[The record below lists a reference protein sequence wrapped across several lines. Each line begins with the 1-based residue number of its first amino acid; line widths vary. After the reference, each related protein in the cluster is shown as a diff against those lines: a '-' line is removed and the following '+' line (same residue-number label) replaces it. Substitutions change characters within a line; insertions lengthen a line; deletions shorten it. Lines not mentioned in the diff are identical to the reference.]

1 MPNYNLVPRG
11 LKQLRNAPVG
21 DFLSFPAEM
30 TRISK
35 NLMKYTIDDIT
46 SGDKTLAAEGAK
58 RLAGMT
64 AVTAG
69 IDGLVDLSKNMAGLD
84 DEQENAI
91 NNLVAPWEYNQDR
104 IYLSGINEDERGH
117 KGIDYIS
124 LGPIDPFAY
133 IKTAAKGV
141 HQYINSP
148 APTTAK
154 QNVEMNNLALNT
166 FRSTVSPFLAP
177 SMITEAIVGVANP
190 RQVRDEQDPQE
201 QIIKALEPLTTLFT
215 PGIVTELT
223 KRMEYEKS
231 LEKNQG
237 QYAEK
242 AGLYNWPEGDVD
254 VPAFFGLKDQRLDF
268 TAGTNFALRPVLY
281 EIEQTGGGLNELL
294 RDPNLTEE
302 DSPEIVRQYMNAQK
316 QRLGG
321 YQKLNSLLRDYQAIY
336 GDTFEDD
343 LQNAITLDQM
353 GVLSPTLD
361 NHLQNAL
368 YKDPTTGEMI
378 GYFEPF
384 ALPETDIQK
393 RLRSPIPFDTL
404 TDIYNSLD
412 GTTIEEQEE

>member
-1 MPNYNLVPRG
+1 M
-11 LKQLRNAPVG
+11 
-21 DFLSFPAEM
+21 
-30 TRISK
+30 
-35 NLMKYTIDDIT
+35 
-46 SGDKTLAAEGAK
+46 
-58 RLAGMT
+58 
-64 AVTAG
+64 
-69 IDGLVDLSKNMAGLD
+69 
-84 DEQENAI
+84 
-91 NNLVAPWEYNQDR
+91 
-104 IYLSGINEDERGH
+104 
-117 KGIDYIS
+117 
-124 LGPIDPFAY
+124 
-133 IKTAAKGV
+133 
-141 HQYINSP
+141 HQYINAP
-148 APTTAK
+148 EPTTAK

-190 RQVRDEQDPQE
+190 RQIRDEQDPQE

-215 PGIVTELT
+215 PGIVTEFT

-254 VPAFFGLKDQRLDF
+254 VPAFFGLKDQRLDI

-281 EIEQTGGGLNELL
+281 EIEQTGSGITELL
-294 RDPNLTEE
+294 RDPNLTQE

>member
-1 MPNYNLVPRG
+1 
-11 LKQLRNAPVG
+11 
-21 DFLSFPAEM
+21 M

-254 VPAFFGLKDQRLDF
+254 VPAFFGL
-268 TAGTNFALRPVLY
+268 T
-281 EIEQTGGGLNELL
+281 
-294 RDPNLTEE
+294 
-302 DSPEIVRQYMNAQK
+302 
-316 QRLGG
+316 
-321 YQKLNSLLRDYQAIY
+321 
-336 GDTFEDD
+336 
-343 LQNAITLDQM
+343 
-353 GVLSPTLD
+353 
-361 NHLQNAL
+361 
-368 YKDPTTGEMI
+368 
-378 GYFEPF
+378 
-384 ALPETDIQK
+384 
-393 RLRSPIPFDTL
+393 RS
-404 TDIYNSLD
+404 
-412 GTTIEEQEE
+412 